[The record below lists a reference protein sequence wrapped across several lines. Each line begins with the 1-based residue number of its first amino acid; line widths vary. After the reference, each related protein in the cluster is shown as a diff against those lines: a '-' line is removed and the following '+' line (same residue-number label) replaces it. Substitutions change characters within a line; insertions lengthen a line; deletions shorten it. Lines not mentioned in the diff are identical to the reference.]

1 MKRLL
6 LSFSLT
12 LILGLWAGWPSPS
25 AAAVPD
31 GKVTVHPSTGIAGHF
46 GTWTLTYRVGR
57 DGIRR
62 GGGIR
67 VQLPDTWHAAPRN
80 SAKRLQATDPQGDHY
95 VSARVSRRGVA
106 IKTTVEGETDT
117 YLVKSGRPGLDGR
130 KERYVFVVR
139 ARYPHPGHAPR
150 R

>member
-46 GTWTLTYRVGR
+46 GTWTLTYRIGR

-62 GGGIR
+62 GGPHGSPPPR
-67 VQLPDTWHAAPRN
+67 KVPSAGALAA
-80 SAKRLQATDPQGDHY
+80 A
-95 VSARVSRRGVA
+95 
-106 IKTTVEGETDT
+106 
-117 YLVKSGRPGLDGR
+117 RPGAAAKL
-130 KERYVFVVR
+130 
-139 ARYPHPGHAPR
+139 
-150 R
+150 